1 MVKNQFVSNIQ
12 ILHTDN
18 DREYDYKEFYK
29 YF

>member
-18 DREYDYKEFYK
+18 GRKYDYKEFYK